1 MSVLGFFSQY
11 SFHALL
17 PSLVQRL
24 SAVVNAI
31 KSVHFRFSFNN
42 EVHLRD
48 SFFSH
53 KHITS
58 LLPPLH
64 TEVENDLGS
73 GQAGSS
79 GKQNKAIWF
88 LRPYAAPTL
97 NNRPGE
103 TTLSCSQAQP
113 CSLLASVRRTH
124 WSLTFS
130 TVTLNLLSG
139 GVFDAIPHGNTEE
152 IILKVQL
159 CTYIFPSVD

>member
-1 MSVLGFFSQY
+1 MLLLRGIACYCVSVLGFFSQY
-11 SFHALL
+11 ALL
-17 PSLVQRL
+17 TSLVQWL

-31 KSVHFRFSFNN
+31 KSVRFRFSFNN
-42 EVHLRD
+42 EVHLDD

-64 TEVENDLGS
+64 TEVAYDLGS

-88 LRPYAAPTL
+88 LRPYTAPTL

-103 TTLSCSQAQP
+103 TTLFCSQSQP

-124 WSLTFS
+124 WSLTFP

-139 GVFDAIPHGNTEE
+139 VVFDGILHGNTE
-152 IILKVQL
+152 
-159 CTYIFPSVD
+159 